1 MKRFFRSKIV
11 CSMSVVAIC
20 MTTNISLA
28 QTQAQPASQAKQVQ
42 PGHEGHD
49 HEGHAHGKET
59 IAFQLPQWNTMHF
72 DDAAKANQHADMVK
86 KLGCEVKQG
95 QHAGHIDLTYRCV
108 QWKSM
113 AVETHQLA
121 DQWSGWLKG
130 SGFDVSHAHPD
141 PAYSEGKETVEFRLV
156 SWKSIHGKGAADDK
170 QFVDLLS
177 KLGCE
182 VVESAHAGHSDIKF
196 RAPIWR
202 DVHVADHKTAD
213 ELGTRCRRTEKD
225 RNERLADR
233 AIVQDRAGLRPV

>member
-1 MKRFFRSKIV
+1 MKTIFRNWIV
-11 CSMSVVAIC
+11 SSMSVVALC
-20 MTTNISLA
+20 MTTNIALA

-42 PGHEGHD
+42 SGHEGHD
-49 HEGHAHGKET
+49 HAGHDHEHTHGKET
-59 IAFQLPQWNTMHF
+59 IAFQLPQWKTMHF
-72 DDAAKANQHADMVK
+72 DDAAKAKQHADMVK

-113 AVETHQLA
+113 VVESHQLA

-141 PAYSEGKETVEFRLV
+141 PAYAEGSESVEFRLV
-156 SWKSIHGKGAADDK
+156 SWKSIHGKGAVDDK
-170 QFVDLLS
+170 KFVDMLS

-196 RAPIWR
+196 RATVWR
-202 DVHVADHKTAD
+202 AVHVADHKTAD
-213 ELGTRCRRTEKD
+213 ELGTWLKNNGFEVAPHKH
-225 RNERLADR
+225 
-233 AIVQDRAGLRPV
+233 

>member
-1 MKRFFRSKIV
+1 MKSYFRITLV
-11 CSMSVVAIC
+11 CSMSVVAVG

-28 QTQAQPASQAKQVQ
+28 QTQARPASQAKQVQ
-42 PGHEGHD
+42 PGHEGHN
-49 HEGHAHGKET
+49 HEGDAHDHDHGKET
-59 IAFQLPQWNTMHF
+59 IAFQLPQWKTMHF
-72 DDAAKANQHADMVK
+72 DDAAKASQHSDMVK

-113 AVETHQLA
+113 AVETHELA

-141 PAYSEGKETVEFRLV
+141 PAYAEGKESVEFRLV
-156 SWKSIHGKGAADDK
+156 SWKSIHGKGTADDK
-170 QFVDLLS
+170 KLVDLLS

-213 ELGTRCRRTEKD
+213 ELGTWLKKNGFEVAPHKH
-225 RNERLADR
+225 
-233 AIVQDRAGLRPV
+233 

>member
-1 MKRFFRSKIV
+1 MKSFFRIKIV
-11 CSMSVVAIC
+11 SSMSVVALC
-20 MTTNISLA
+20 MTTNIALA
-28 QTQAQPASQAKQVQ
+28 QTQAQPASQTKQVR

-49 HEGHAHGKET
+49 HAGHDHEHAHGKET
-59 IAFQLPQWNTMHF
+59 IAFQLPQWKTMHF
-72 DDAAKANQHADMVK
+72 DDAAKAKQHADMVK

-141 PAYSEGKETVEFRLV
+141 PAYAEGKETVEFRLV
-156 SWKSIHGKGAADDK
+156 SWKSIHGNGAADDQK
-170 QFVDLLS
+170 FVDLLS

-202 DVHVADHKTAD
+202 DIHVADHKTAD
-213 ELGTRCRRTEKD
+213 ELGAWLKKNGFEVAPHKH
-225 RNERLADR
+225 
-233 AIVQDRAGLRPV
+233 